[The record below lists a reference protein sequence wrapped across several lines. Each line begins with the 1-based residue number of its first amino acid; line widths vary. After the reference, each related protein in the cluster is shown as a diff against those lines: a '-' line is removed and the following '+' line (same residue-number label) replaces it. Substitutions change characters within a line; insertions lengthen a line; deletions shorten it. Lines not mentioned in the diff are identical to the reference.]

1 MADIRKRAGKSGANY
16 QVRYPSQSTETGYAY
31 ATFDTLKEAR
41 AFTENLGGMKHVA
54 GGKKVTVAAAVQM
67 WLDTCEKIGRNGRE
81 KVETTTHIEYQR
93 RGDIMKAYAWEKYLH
108 ELESADVVHFRNW
121 LLEHKSRDLA
131 RRTLSSF
138 HSVLIEMRLQGLIKD
153 DPAAGVT
160 IRGDGRY
167 EDDDR
172 EVRIP
177 TDEEVRTLLRAADR
191 MGEGSEQLA
200 KAWRRYR
207 PMIYLAVF
215 SGMRPSEYRGLAWS
229 NIAVDRVNV
238 RQRADRL
245 NQIGP
250 VKSRAGRRT
259 IYLPEAVGKM
269 ILDWQQHCPASA
281 LGLVF
286 PTSKGKPMA
295 LSNFARRCWEPLMKA
310 ANLMELDPKGEDG
323 AVRPRFTP
331 YGLRH
336 YFASKLIAKGEDL
349 KFIQT
354 SMGHADIQITLNVY
368 GHLLKDK
375 EAKHQRTAEEF
386 AAELMAAE

>member
-1 MADIRKRAGKSGANY
+1 MADIRKRTGNKGTTY
-16 QVRYPSQSTETGYAY
+16 QVRYPSKSTKTGYAY

-41 AFTENLGGMKHVA
+41 AFSENLGSLKLVA
-54 GGKKVTVAAAVQM
+54 GGKKLTVAAAVQM
-67 WLDTCEKIGRNGRE
+67 WLDICEKMGRDGRE
-81 KVETTTHIEYQR
+81 TVETTTHVEYER
-93 RGDIMKAYAWEKYLH
+93 RAEIMKAYDWQKYLH
-108 ELESADVVHFRNW
+108 ELETADVVHFRNW

-138 HSVLIEMRLQGLIKD
+138 HSVIIEMRLQGLIKD
-153 DPAAGVT
+153 DPAAGIT
-160 IRGDGRY
+160 IRADGRY
-167 EDDDR
+167 EEDDS

-177 TDEEVRTLLRAADR
+177 TDDEVRALLKAADAI
-191 MGEGSEQLA
+191 GEGSEQLA

-229 NIAVDRVNV
+229 NVALDRVHV

-245 NQIGP
+245 NKIGP

-259 IYLPEAVGKM
+259 IYLPEVVGKM
-269 ILDWQQHCPASA
+269 IQDWRQICPASA

-286 PTSKGKPMA
+286 PTSAGKPMA
-295 LSNFARRCWEPLMKA
+295 LNNFSRRCWEPLMKA
-310 ANLMELDPKGEDG
+310 AALMEPDPDSEDG
-323 AVRPRFTP
+323 ALRPRFTP

-349 KFIQT
+349 KFIQS
-354 SMGHADIQITLNVY
+354 SMGHADIQTTLNIY

-375 EAKHQRTAEEF
+375 EASHQRTAEAF
-386 AAELMAAE
+386 AAELIAAE

>member
-1 MADIRKRAGKSGANY
+1 MADIRKRAGKNGTNY
-16 QVRYPSQSTETGYAY
+16 QVRYPSKSTKTGYAY

-41 AFTENLGGMKHVA
+41 AFTENLGGLKHIA
-54 GGKKVTVAAAVQM
+54 GGRKLTVATAIQM
-67 WLDTCEKIGRNGRE
+67 WLDTCEKIGRDGRE
-81 KVETTTHIEYQR
+81 KVETTTHVEYER
-93 RGDIMKAYAWEKYLH
+93 RAAVMKAYDWQKHLH
-108 ELESADVVHFRNW
+108 ELEASDVVQFRSW

-138 HSVLIEMRLQGLIKD
+138 HSVLLEMRLQGLIKD
-153 DPAAGVT
+153 DPAAGIT
-160 IRGDGRY
+160 IRTDGRY
-167 EDDDR
+167 EEDGS

-177 TDEEVRTLLRAADR
+177 TDDEVRSLLKAADA

-229 NIAVDRVNV
+229 NIGVDRVHV

-245 NQIGP
+245 NKIGP

-259 IYLPEAVGKM
+259 IYLPELVGVMVQEWRK
-269 ILDWQQHCPASA
+269 HCPASP

-286 PTSKGKPMA
+286 PTASGKPMA
-295 LSNFARRCWEPLMKA
+295 LNNFARRCWEPLMEA
-310 ANLMELDPKGEDG
+310 AGLMEPVPESSEGEL
-323 AVRPRFTP
+323 RPRFTP

-336 YFASKLIAKGEDL
+336 YFASKLIAKGADL

-354 SMGHADIQITLNVY
+354 SMGHADIQTTLNIY

-375 EAKHQRTAEEF
+375 EASHQRTAEAF
-386 AAELMAAE
+386 AAELIAAE